1 MRLEF
6 WRYYETSYVK
16 KTEVE
21 VLPVVDLAAESASF
35 LFMSDAT
42 QQVGI
47 YFAHIKLLLCC
58 GEADTLLNPH
68 DLATDHRRCHYEC
81 YEISKLPGTRYN
93 LRTA

>member
-1 MRLEF
+1 M
-6 WRYYETSYVK
+6 T
-16 KTEVE
+16 
-21 VLPVVDLAAESASF
+21 VLHHALCGDAFDPTPVSITFRGKCSKFVGGF
-35 LFMSDAT
+35 VSDAT

-68 DLATDHRRCHYEC
+68 DLATDHSRCHYEC